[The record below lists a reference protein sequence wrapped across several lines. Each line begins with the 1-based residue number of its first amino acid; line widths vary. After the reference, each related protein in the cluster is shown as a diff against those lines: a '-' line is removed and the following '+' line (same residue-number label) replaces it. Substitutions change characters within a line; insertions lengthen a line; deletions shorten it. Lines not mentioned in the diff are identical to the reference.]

1 MNLYDSSNI
10 DCNKKVKNKLY
21 DLYNNIVLNKF
32 IHGNDFIFGNKYKK
46 VKFITNT
53 H

>member
-1 MNLYDSSNI
+1 MNLYDNSNI

-32 IHGNDFIFGNKYKK
+32 IHGNNFIFGNKYKK